1 MNKIIQHNKNFFVG
15 RGSRGSRGLTMLEL
29 MLVVGIMGV
38 FAASSAP
45 YVMRSIGWMH
55 QSFELEQDYYKLY
68 EASLLISRY
77 IGSGGNLSA
86 IQLVGNELKAEGSVL
101 VRKVTAW
108 QYSRLPNLPNAV
120 YICDLTVEG
129 SGGDQSVRFV
139 VSGFE

>member
-1 MNKIIQHNKNFFVG
+1 MNKIIQRNKNSFMG

-86 IQLVGNELKAEGSVL
+86 IQLVGNELKAGGSVL

-108 QYSRLPNLPNAV
+108 QYDNLSGAV
-120 YICDLTVEG
+120 YSCDLTVEG

>member
-1 MNKIIQHNKNFFVG
+1 
-15 RGSRGSRGLTMLEL
+15 MLEL

-86 IQLVGNELKAEGSVL
+86 IQRVGDELKAGGSVL

-108 QYSRLPNLPNAV
+108 ECSHLSNAV
-120 YICDLTVEG
+120 YRCDLTVEG

>member
-1 MNKIIQHNKNFFVG
+1 MNKTMQHNKNSFVG

-86 IQLVGNELKAEGSVL
+86 IQLVDDELKAGGSVL

-108 QYSRLPNLPNAV
+108 QYDNLSGV
-120 YICDLTVEG
+120 YRCDLTVEG